1 MKRIGLTSR
10 VQVIKDYDERRDS
23 IDQRWYEL
31 VLNLGC
37 IPMILPNIDFFNA
50 ETLVKSYDLD
60 GIILTGG
67 NSLQILDPSNTEV
80 APERDRFEKAIISFS
95 LEYKIPVLGVCRGMQ
110 LINVYLGGS
119 LEKVSGHVAVEHDL
133 NSLNKD
139 FDFPSKVNSFH
150 EWCIPKSNLAN
161 TLEPLASDASGNIEA
176 FKHKNLNI
184 YGIMWHPER
193 ALPLS
198 TKETNFF
205 KNIFL

>member
-10 VQVIKDYDERRDS
+10 VHVIKDFDERRDS
-23 IDQRWYEL
+23 IDQRWHEL

-37 IPMILPNIDFFNA
+37 IPVTLPNIDPLNA
-50 ETLVKSYDLD
+50 KLLVKNFDLD

-67 NSLQILDPSNTEV
+67 NSLQILDPNNTEV
-80 APERDRFEKAIISFS
+80 APERDEFEKAIISFS
-95 LEYKIPVLGVCRGMQ
+95 LECKIPVLGVCRGMQ
-110 LINVYLGGS
+110 LINVYFGGT
-119 LEKVSGHVAVEHDL
+119 LKKVSEHVGVEHEL
-133 NSLNKD
+133 KSLNKD
-139 FDFPSKVNSFH
+139 FDFPAKVNSFH

-161 TLEPLASDASGNIEA
+161 TLEPLAYDASRNIEA
-176 FKHKNLNI
+176 FKHRNLNI

-198 TKETNFF
+198 TKETIFF